1 MDHETLREMAKK
13 AASHS
18 YSPYSKAQVGS
29 AIVTE
34 DGETFS
40 GCNIENS
47 SFGGTICAERVA
59 IFNAI
64 SKGHKKIAQ
73 VYVYTKDGWPPCG
86 LCRQVMSE
94 FASPNLE
101 VIIGDQIKTLNTYSF
116 KELLPLAFTTEHLIK
131 K

>member
-1 MDHETLREMAKK
+1 MNTETLRNMAKD
-13 AASHS
+13 ASTFS
-18 YSPYSKAQVGS
+18 YSPYSKAKVGS
-29 AIVTE
+29 ALETE
-34 DGETFS
+34 DGHYYS

-64 SKGHKKIAQ
+64 SKGHTKISKI
-73 VYVYTKDGWPPCG
+73 YVYTKDGWPPCG

-94 FASPNLE
+94 FASDKLE
-101 VIIGDQIKTLNTYSF
+101 VIIGDENKTLKSYSF